1 MNRGTPVIGVL
12 GAVLGVGGMIAY
24 TLAPQALWIVTL
36 VEGVAL
42 MCLTWFFV
50 AHFETL
56 KAFSVKR
63 STRLGANSILIV
75 LLFLGILG
83 IVNFLAARHSVRWD
97 LSESRRFTLAP
108 QTYEVLKT
116 LSRDV
121 HVTVFAV
128 NGSPAHHQYQ
138 DLLGTYSHASPWLR
152 VDYVDPEKEP
162 SVARKYGITR
172 INTAVV
178 ESGPHS
184 TQLTF
189 PSELELTA
197 ALIRVSK
204 DTPKRILFL
213 DGHGER
219 DVDSEEREGY
229 SKVQDTLSKQGY
241 EVETV
246 TLLAEFAVPD
256 NTSVL
261 VVAGPQRQVT
271 QEEKELIA
279 DYVVRGGR
287 LLIMIDPDRDGGLHD
302 LLIRWGTT
310 PGQGT
315 LVDLQDKTAQGDL
328 TSLMVRTFTEHQI
341 T

>member
-121 HVTVFAV
+121 QPEHFNRLIRGLVETK
-128 NGSPAHHQYQ
+128 
-138 DLLGTYSHASPWLR
+138 DLLYFLSGTILM
-152 VDYVDPEKEP
+152 
-162 SVARKYGITR
+162 
-172 INTAVV
+172 
-178 ESGPHS
+178 
-184 TQLTF
+184 
-189 PSELELTA
+189 
-197 ALIRVSK
+197 
-204 DTPKRILFL
+204 LFL
-213 DGHGER
+213 AHR
-219 DVDSEEREGY
+219 VI
-229 SKVQDTLSKQGY
+229 
-241 EVETV
+241 ET
-246 TLLAEFAVPD
+246 
-256 NTSVL
+256 
-261 VVAGPQRQVT
+261 
-271 QEEKELIA
+271 
-279 DYVVRGGR
+279 
-287 LLIMIDPDRDGGLHD
+287 H
-302 LLIRWGTT
+302 RWT
-310 PGQGT
+310 
-315 LVDLQDKTAQGDL
+315 
-328 TSLMVRTFTEHQI
+328 
-341 T
+341 